1 LIPCEI
7 LCSHSD
13 DHEDCLWGEVI
24 MCNLKVLAFGET
36 WCLHLQPCEMG
47 APAVLMDLA
56 SVICGAAWQDR
67 HFEITI

>member
-1 LIPCEI
+1 
-7 LCSHSD
+7 
-13 DHEDCLWGEVI
+13 